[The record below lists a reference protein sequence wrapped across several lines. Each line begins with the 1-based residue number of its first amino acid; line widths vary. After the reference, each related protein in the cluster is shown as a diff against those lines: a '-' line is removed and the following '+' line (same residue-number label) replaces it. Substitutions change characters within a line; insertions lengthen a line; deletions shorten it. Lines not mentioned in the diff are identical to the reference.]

1 MTTFGLYLDCYGKA
15 YFERHMILTM
25 SKNFRGYYKNFS
37 PPCVSVWSILKN
49 KCFSCYNLPNTVVV
63 TVVVC
68 LVAATKCRYV
78 SRLSCVANRCFSC
91 NMQKIVNICQLERK
105 P

>member
-68 LVAATKCRYV
+68 LVAATKCHTYIHTYIHFLFVQQVESSAALR
-78 SRLSCVANRCFSC
+78 S
-91 NMQKIVNICQLERK
+91 
-105 P
+105 